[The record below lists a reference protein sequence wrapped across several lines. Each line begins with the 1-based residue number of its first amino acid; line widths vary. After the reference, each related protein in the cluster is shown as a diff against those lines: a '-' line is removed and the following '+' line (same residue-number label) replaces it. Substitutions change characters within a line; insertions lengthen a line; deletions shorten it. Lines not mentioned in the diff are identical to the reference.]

1 MSLEIDEAARTP
13 PASGPPGDVLVT
25 VQYGGAPAPSDGAP
39 GLVARIPNRPL
50 SPGPAREVWR
60 SAGTVAPV
68 EIEGARAVAD
78 DRSAFVAVEAD
89 AASGTAIDSL
99 SFEIYERMLRGVAR
113 AGYPHLLRVWN
124 YLPQIHDVS
133 SGIERYMVFC
143 KGRSEAFAA
152 HYGVSFPDRL
162 PAASAV
168 GCPGDTLVVHLLA
181 SREPGRHIENPRQ
194 VPAFRY
200 PERYGPK
207 SPSFARGTVAPSTWE
222 GAVFVSGTA
231 SIVGHESL
239 FPGDP
244 ARQTVETMRNIEA
257 VLDAA
262 DVPGRGGPLGS
273 RLDALRV
280 YVRFPGQQEAI
291 RSEIVARTRT
301 AVPTT
306 WIQAEV
312 CREELLVEI
321 EAIAHTRRT

>member
-1 MSLEIDEAARTP
+1 MSLEIDEAAGSRT
-13 PASGPPGDVLVT
+13 ASETTGFVLAT
-25 VQYGGAPAPSDGAP
+25 VQFGGAAAPQSRAPALA
-39 GLVARIPNRPL
+39 ARIPNRALP
-50 SPGPAREVWR
+50 PGPTREVWPA
-60 SAGTVAPV
+60 SGSVAPIG
-68 EIEGARAVAD
+68 IEGALAAAD
-78 DRSAFVAVEAD
+78 DRSAFVATEVD
-89 AASGTAIDSL
+89 ATTGTAIDAL
-99 SFEIYERMLRGVAR
+99 TFETYARLLRGVTR

-124 YLPQIHDVS
+124 YIPHIHGDC
-133 SGIERYMVFC
+133 SGIDRYMGFC
-143 KGRSEAFAA
+143 KGRAEAFAA
-152 HYGVSFPDRL
+152 RYGDSLPGHL

-168 GCPGDTLVVHLLA
+168 GCQGDRLVVHLLA

-207 SPSFARGTVAPSTWE
+207 SPSFARGTIAPSAWD

-231 SIVGHESL
+231 SIVGHESV

-244 ARQTVETMRNIEA
+244 ARQSEETMRNIEA

-262 DVPGRGGPLGS
+262 DVPGRGGPLGP

-280 YVRFPGQQEAI
+280 YVRFPRQQDAI
-291 RSEIVARTRT
+291 RDAILASTRT

-306 WIQAEV
+306 WIEAEI

-321 EAIAHTRRT
+321 EATARARPR